1 MYWTMCGKQGGVI
14 GMCIGRVLDDVWTAV
29 RVIGMCIGRVLDDVW
44 TTGRGNR
51 YVYWTMAW
59 STVTVIGSDTV
70 TSVRGKTVC
79 RLIWETRY
87 GRTYF
92 SEHVLRHGA
101 RRHRGHLD
109 VRRDVN

>member
-59 STVTVIGSDTV
+59 STVTGHRSEQAPALEVKQRVG
-70 TSVRGKTVC
+70 
-79 RLIWETRY
+79 IWESRE
-87 GRTYF
+87 TYI
-92 SEHVLRHGA
+92 
-101 RRHRGHLD
+101 
-109 VRRDVN
+109 

>member
-51 YVYWTMAW
+51 YVYCTMCGQHGG
-59 STVTVIGSDTV
+59 VIGM
-70 TSVRGKTVC
+70 C
-79 RLIWETRY
+79 I
-87 GRTYF
+87 
-92 SEHVLRHGA
+92 A
-101 RRHRGHLD
+101 RWLGQQSPAIGPPQSPALE
-109 VRRDVN
+109 VKQCAA